1 MYTAKIKSKGEPTNG
16 NTLTVLVEIFKDEV
30 YSHDQEI
37 DVKAASYEDAIKQ
50 YLISYKEAQEAIES
64 IQIGKVISI

>member
-30 YSHDQEI
+30 YSHDKEI

-50 YLISYKEAQEAIES
+50 YLISYKDAQEAAES